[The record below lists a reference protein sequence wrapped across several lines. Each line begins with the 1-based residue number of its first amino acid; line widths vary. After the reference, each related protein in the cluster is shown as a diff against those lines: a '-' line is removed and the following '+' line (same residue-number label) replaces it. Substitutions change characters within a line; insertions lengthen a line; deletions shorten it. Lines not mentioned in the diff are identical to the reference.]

1 MTHLRNNTHCPTPIL
16 LAQSL
21 FCISH
26 TVITE
31 EHVHEGRA
39 KEASDV

>member
-1 MTHLRNNTHCPTPIL
+1 MICSRNTKQRSTPIL

-31 EHVHEGRA
+31 EHIHEGRA

>member
-1 MTHLRNNTHCPTPIL
+1 MIHLQNTKHCPAPIL
-16 LAQSL
+16 LEQNL

-31 EHVHEGRA
+31 EHIHEGRA
-39 KEASDV
+39 KEASNV